1 MQSIHMKVKLLH
13 VLTVLLLS
21 LIFTEAKA
29 NHVLGG
35 NISWECLGGD
45 QYEITFTQY
54 RDCFAATPALSIEN
68 VFFFPQGCVTSPFI
82 FDLDFVSEQEISDLC
97 PTELVNSS
105 CESYFSQTS
114 IGGIYPGVTEVVY
127 SGVVTLAPGCTW
139 RVVWNEN
146 SWNYFNNIDYS
157 AFPSAYIE
165 SEINT
170 NVCSNSVQIT
180 SLGVPYECIGQ
191 AVINHQITTSNTS
204 GAVLTYSLAT
214 PQTTGATAASS
225 LNVTSYSALPGLTI
239 SPTGLI
245 SFNTI
250 GLSPGFYVLSYQVEM
265 TIGGVSQGTM
275 QESMSVLIRD
285 CSTTPTDFTLPEIQG
300 STYGIIETANEI
312 GVCAGDSLCFS
323 VLASNTNP
331 LRGITITETHPAIL
345 NSGNPVLNQTTINPA
360 NAEFCMLTD
369 QSMIGTHV
377 IHFEADDDAC
387 VLPGHDDIFVTVH
400 IYPSITLS
408 VTDTMICLGQPLIVN
423 ATGGTTYTWSVING
437 DLTPGFDGNSATQ
450 ILESISTDTEILAVL
465 NGVPAS
471 CAAQDTVFIAV
482 ALQDLTLVQTPE
494 SCLQNDGAINLTPI
508 GGSGN
513 YTYLWDNGAVTQDI
527 ANLDGIQY
535 CVTVTDTDLANCT
548 ATECLTVSST
558 PAPGG
563 SIDIGGLNNATVCSA
578 GPAVIN
584 FDLTGT
590 GPWVVNGTGAGIAWP
605 LTINAMP
612 YTVTVNPTVNT
623 TYTLTSISYQAFP
636 ACVTNV
642 NIPVTVTVRPYIT
655 GVFQQAAAIC
665 NGQSTPLIFDA
676 SAAGS
681 YNVTWSASPADP
693 AGAPNLPAN
702 PWTDLQSLNGV
713 NPTQTTTYSITDVQ
727 YTTAPFCSNPQ
738 NNVMTVTVNPLPTVT
753 TTGAATIC
761 NGDNAVIGVTA
772 TGTPNWSFN
781 GTGSGITWPITGV
794 TTANSNITVISPA
807 AGSNTYCITSVTDGN
822 GCTATVNECETFT
835 VTGNVTPSVT
845 ITANPGTTICAGTSV
860 TFTATPTNG
869 GTTPTY
875 QWFLNGNPV
884 GSNSPTYTNNTL
896 ANSNTIYVVMTSSLS
911 CVTTATA
918 TSTTTTMTVNPVV
931 VPSVSINSN
940 PVGAICAGTSVT
952 FTAIPSNGGFAP
964 GPTYQWNLN
973 TVPQPGETNNTYTST
988 SLVNGDVV
996 TVTMVS
1002 GATCPSV
1009 SSVNSPAVTMT
1020 VNPVLVPS
1028 VSITASPTGT
1038 ICAGT
1043 NVTFTAVP
1051 VNPGNAP
1058 TYSWLV
1064 NGNPAPGA
1072 TNTTTYSSTT
1082 LADNDIVSV
1091 TLLSN
1096 ALCASPTTAN
1106 SNTITMDVSPL
1117 ITPSVTIAASPAGA
1131 ICAGTSVTF
1140 TATPTN
1146 GGTGPTYAWFL
1157 NNNPTGITGPTYT
1170 NPGFANGDQVYV
1182 VMTSNGSCLTQTT
1195 GTSATT
1201 TMTVNPLPT
1210 ATLSASAAICQ
1221 GQSHTFNV
1229 TYTGTAPYSNVQVWN
1244 ATTGVLAQN
1253 IAGGNTFTTST
1264 AGSYFITTVT
1274 DNNGCTNT
1282 ADSPTVIL
1290 TVNSLPT
1297 ATLDGPSAIC
1307 AGGSHT
1313 FNIAFTGAADY
1324 DYTISLPGGGTAGPF
1339 NSATNAATYTA
1350 STAGNYAIASVTDNN
1365 GCTSSAA
1372 SANALLTV
1380 NPLPT
1385 ATMSANAT
1393 ICAGQSHNFSI
1404 AFTGTG
1410 PWDYD
1415 MSTPSGAVS
1424 PPNAATSPATY
1435 SASVA
1440 GNYSVTT
1447 VTDANSCTSAAASNV
1462 VILTVNALPTAVFS
1476 ANGTECTG
1484 VCHDF
1489 TITLTGQTPWNFDI
1503 QGPNGPDA
1511 GNTHNSANAA
1521 YIFSACDEGNYY
1533 VTTITDNTG
1542 CVNNVDSPLANLD
1555 LIPLPTATWV
1565 TTDTSYCAGSSVD
1578 VEITLT
1584 GTAPFTVNTSTGATW
1599 NEATTTMV
1607 ETINTPNN
1615 YCIDLVTDNTGCTS
1629 APLDCIQVDEI
1640 SLPIVDAG
1648 LDLEVCAGL
1657 DIQIGTVAIAGQT
1670 YSWTDPTGILSATNV
1685 AQPTANSLVAG
1696 VYPFTVTANNAQCAL
1711 TDNMNLTVNALPTVS
1726 IAADDATICFN
1737 GTSELTAS
1745 GAQTYD
1751 WTASASLVDPVN
1763 SNPMNVLPAVT
1774 ETFTV
1779 TGTDA
1784 NGCIDIETI
1793 EITVG
1798 TELLVT
1804 ELFPADLCFGAC
1816 DGTIELTPS
1825 GSYGTY
1831 VIDWAAPNPDLDTFL
1846 EEDLCAGTYDYTV
1859 TDAQNCVY
1867 NGSVF
1872 MNPLPY
1878 NYIDDVIIL
1887 PPACFG
1893 EATGQMEVIDAA
1905 ATTYNITGPQILTNS
1920 TGIFTDLSNGAFNV
1934 LITDALGCISDSTVL
1949 VNSINP
1955 QIIVTPTVF
1964 NTPFCFE
1971 ELVPFEVTAVGG
1983 SGNFTIHW
1991 HNCDDINCE
2000 IGINSPF
2007 NLSLTQDTTLYFY
2020 AEDLGA
2026 PGCYSDTLS
2035 VSAILNPPIELEI
2048 LNGLNSTTLCTGQCL
2063 DMTAVTTG
2071 GNGSVVVEWFEVPN
2085 PITSAPLNT
2094 GLNYN
2099 VCPLVTTSYY
2109 AYAYDGCNPPA
2120 YDYFDITVFET
2131 PEVIF
2136 TVDTTNGCYPV
2147 LVNFENLTDPV
2158 LVDACLWD
2166 FGNNVTQP
2174 ICGTI
2179 QYTYTQLGSFFP
2191 SLTVTSP
2198 DGCVGTDTLDTP
2210 ITIYGY
2216 PEIEFQWTPENVS
2229 VLEPVV
2235 QFENWTMGGTIFEWE
2250 FSTLGSSTD
2259 INPVFEFPD
2268 VDLAVFPVCL
2278 MSENEFGCRDTVCH
2292 DIVIESI
2299 FQIFA
2304 PNAFTPD
2311 FDGRNEVWLPVV
2323 TGVDPNEYTLRIFD
2337 RWGTL
2342 VFTTNNP
2349 NQAWTGNIENGQ
2361 YYTQTDTF
2369 VWRIEAKRLSD
2380 STFEV
2385 REGYVT
2391 VVR

>member
-1 MQSIHMKVKLLH
+1 MKVKLLP

-21 LIFTEAKA
+21 LIFSETRA

-35 NISWECLGGD
+35 NLTWECLGGD
-45 QYEITFTQY
+45 QYQITYTQY
-54 RDCFAATPALSIEN
+54 RDCFAATPALSVEN
-68 VFFFPQGCVTSPFI
+68 VFFFPNGCGSLPFI
-82 FDLDFVSEQEISDLC
+82 QDLNFVSELEISDLC
-97 PTELVNSS
+97 PTELANSS
-105 CESYFSQTS
+105 CESYFANAP
-114 IGGIYPGVTEVVY
+114 IGGIFPGVTQVVY
-127 SGVVTLAPGCTW
+127 SAVVTLPAGCTW
-139 RVVWNEN
+139 KIVWNEN
-146 SWNYFNNIDYS
+146 NWNYFNNIDWSTYP
-157 AFPSAYIE
+157 AAYIY

-170 NVCSNSVQIT
+170 NTCSNSVDVT
-180 SLGVPYECIGQ
+180 SLGAPFECIGQ
-191 AVINHQITTSNTS
+191 GVITYQLATTNSS
-204 GAVLTYSLAT
+204 GAVLTYTLET
-214 PQTTGATAASS
+214 PQTTGANPS
-225 LNVTSYSALPGLTI
+225 LNQDVSGYTAIPGLTI
-239 SPTGLI
+239 SPTGLL
-245 SFNTI
+245 SLNTI
-250 GLSPGFYVLSYQVEM
+250 GLTSGFYTVNVAVQM
-265 TIGGVSQGTM
+265 TIGGISQGVVHHAMTFYM
-275 QESMSVLIRD
+275 RD
-285 CSTTPTDFTLPEIQG
+285 CTTTPTTFDTPEIQ
-300 STYGIIETANEI
+300 SADFGIIENNTTI

-323 VLASNTNP
+323 VQASNTNL
-331 LRGITITETHPAIL
+331 LRTITITESHPAVL
-345 NSGNPVLNQTTINPA
+345 NSGNPTLNQSTLNPA
-360 NAEFCMLTD
+360 IAEFCMLTD
-369 QSMIGTHV
+369 ETMIGTHV
-377 IHFEADDDAC
+377 IQLEADDDAC
-387 VLPGHDDIFVTVH
+387 LLPGHDDLFITVN
-400 IYPSITLS
+400 IYPSISLS
-408 VTDTMICLGQPLIVN
+408 VTDTMICMGESVTTV
-423 ATGGTTYTWSVING
+423 ASGGSSYTWSVLTG
-437 DLTPGFDGNSATQ
+437 DATPGFDGNNGTQ
-450 ILESISTDTEILAVL
+450 VLESITSNSQYLVVL

-471 CAAQDTVFIAV
+471 CEAQDTLFVFV
-482 ALQDLTLVQTPE
+482 SLQDLEFYPTDE
-494 SCLQNDGAINLTPI
+494 SCLQNDGAVNLVPI
-508 GGSGN
+508 GGSAN
-513 YTYLWDNGAVTQDI
+513 YTYSWDNGAITEDLTG
-527 ANLDGIQY
+527 LDGIQY
-535 CVTVTDTDLANCT
+535 CVTVTDTFVPNCT
-548 ATECLTVSST
+548 ATECVTINST
-558 PAPGG
+558 PPPGG
-563 SIDIGGLNNATVCSA
+563 SIDIGGLNTTTVCSA

-584 FDLTGT
+584 FALTGT

-612 YTVTVNPTVNT
+612 YTVTVNPTTNT
-623 TYTLTSISYQAFP
+623 TYTLTSIAYQAFP

-642 NIPVTVTVRPYIT
+642 NVPVTVNVRPYVT

-702 PWTDLQSLNGV
+702 PWSDLQSLNGV

-738 NNVMTVTVNPLPTVT
+738 NNVMTVTVNPLPTFT
-753 TTGAATIC
+753 TTGTATIC
-761 NGDNAVIGVTA
+761 TGDNAVIGVTA

-781 GTGSGITWPITGV
+781 GTGAGITWPITGV
-794 TTANSNITVISPA
+794 TTANSNITVISPPT
-807 AGSNTYCITSVTDGN
+807 GSNTYCITSVTDGN

-896 ANSNTIYVVMTSSLS
+896 ANTNTIYVVMTSSLS

-918 TSTTTTMTVNPVV
+918 TSTTLTMTVNPVV
-931 VPSVSINSN
+931 TPSVSINSN

-973 TVPQPGETNNTYTST
+973 TVPQPGQTGNTFTSST
-988 SLVNGDVV
+988 LVNGDIV

-1002 GATCPSV
+1002 GATCPSA

-1028 VSITASPTGT
+1028 ITITAAPTGT
-1038 ICAGT
+1038 ICAGA
-1043 NVTFTAVP
+1043 NVTFTAVA
-1051 VNPGNAP
+1051 VNPGAAP

-1072 TNTTTYSSTT
+1072 TNATTYSSTT
-1082 LADNDIVSV
+1082 LADNDVVSV
-1091 TLLSN
+1091 DLTSN
-1096 ALCASPTTAN
+1096 ALCASTTPVS
-1106 SNTITMDVSPL
+1106 SNDITMDVNPL

-1157 NNNPTGITGPTYT
+1157 NNGATGITGPTYT
-1170 NPGFANGDQVYV
+1170 NPNFANGDQVYV

-1210 ATLSASAAICQ
+1210 ATLSASAAVCQ

-1253 IAGGNTFTTST
+1253 IGGGNTFTTST

-1297 ATLDGPSAIC
+1297 GTLDGPSAIC

-1324 DYTISLPGGGTAGPF
+1324 DYTISTPGGPAGPF
-1339 NSATNAATYTA
+1339 NSATNMATYTA
-1350 STAGNYAIASVTDNN
+1350 SAAGNYSIASVTDNN

-1372 SANALLTV
+1372 SATALLTV

-1415 MSTPSGAVS
+1415 MSTPGGAVS

-1435 SASVA
+1435 AASAA

-1462 VILTVNALPTAVFS
+1462 AILTVNALPTAVFS

-1489 TITLTGQTPWNFDI
+1489 TITLTGQSPWNFDI

-1555 LIPLPTATWV
+1555 LIPLPTASWV
-1565 TTDTSYCAGSSVD
+1565 TTDTSYCAGASVD

-1640 SLPIVDAG
+1640 SLPIVNAG

-1670 YSWTDPTGILSATNV
+1670 YSWTDPSGILSATNV
-1685 AQPTANSLVAG
+1685 AQPTANSLIAG

-1726 IAADDATICFN
+1726 IVADDATICFN

-1784 NGCIDIETI
+1784 NGCIDSETI

-1798 TELLVT
+1798 TELLVA

-1872 MNPLPY
+1872 LNPLPY

-1893 EATGQMEVIDAA
+1893 ESTGQIEVIDPA

-1991 HNCDDINCE
+1991 HNCDEINCE

-2026 PGCYSDTLS
+2026 PGCFSDTLS

-2048 LNGLNSTTLCTGQCL
+2048 LNGLNSTTLCTDQCF

-2071 GNGSVVVEWFEVPN
+2071 GNGSVVVDWFEVPN
-2085 PITSAPLNT
+2085 PITSTPVNT
-2094 GLNYN
+2094 GLNYT

-2131 PEVIF
+2131 PAVIF
-2136 TVDTTNGCYPV
+2136 TVDTTSGCYPV
-2147 LVNFENLTDPV
+2147 VVNFENLTDPA

-2229 VLEPVV
+2229 VLEPEV
-2235 QFENWTMGGTIFEWE
+2235 QFENWTMGGTLYEWE

>member
-1 MQSIHMKVKLLH
+1 MQAILMKVKLLPI
-13 VLTVLLLS
+13 LTVLLFS
-21 LIFTEAKA
+21 LIFVESKA

-35 NISWECLGGD
+35 NITWECLGGD
-45 QYEITFTQY
+45 QYQITFTQY

-68 VFFFPQGCVTSPFI
+68 VFFFPSGCGASPFLV
-82 FDLDFVSEQEISDLC
+82 DLTFVSENEISDLC
-97 PTELVNSS
+97 PTELANSS
-105 CESYFSQTS
+105 CESYFAQNPV
-114 IGGIYPGVTEVVY
+114 GGIYPGVTQVVY
-127 SGVVTLAPGCTW
+127 SGTVTLTAGCTW
-139 RVVWNEN
+139 KVVWNEN
-146 SWNYFNNIDYS
+146 NWNYFNNINFSSY
-157 AFPSAYIE
+157 PSSYIY

-170 NVCSNSVQIT
+170 NTCSNSVDVT
-180 SLGVPYECIGQ
+180 SLGTPYECIGQ
-191 AVINHQITTSNTS
+191 ASISYQVTTANTS
-204 GAVLTYSLAT
+204 GATLTYSLAT
-214 PQTTGATAASS
+214 PQTTNLTAANNS
-225 LNVTSYSALPGLTI
+225 NVPGYTTIPGLAI
-239 SPTGLI
+239 SATGLI
-245 SFNTI
+245 TFNTI
-250 GLSPGFYVLSYQVEM
+250 GLSTGFYVISYDINM
-265 TIGGVSQGTM
+265 TIGGVSQGVVHQNM
-275 QESMSVLIRD
+275 AVLMRD
-285 CSTTPTDFTLPEIQG
+285 CSTTPTDFSTPEIQSATNG
-300 STYGIIETANEI
+300 FIESPTEI
-312 GVCAGDSLCFS
+312 GVCVGDSLCFNVQAVNS
-323 VLASNTNP
+323 NP
-331 LRGITITETHPAIL
+331 LRAITIIETHPAIL
-345 NSGNPVLNQTTINPA
+345 NGGNPVLNQTTLNPA
-360 NAEFCMLTD
+360 IAQFCMLTD

-387 VLPGHDDIFVTVH
+387 LLPGHDEIDITVH

-408 VTDTMICLGQPLIVN
+408 VTDTMICLGQPVTVT
-423 ATGGTTYTWSVING
+423 ATGGTSFTWSTITG
-437 DLTPGFDGNSATQ
+437 DATPGFDGNNATQ
-450 ILESISTDTEILAVL
+450 VLESISTDTEILAVL
-465 NGVPAS
+465 NGVPAT
-471 CAAQDTVFIAV
+471 CAAQDTLNVTV
-482 ALQDLTLVQTPE
+482 SLQDLTLTTTAE
-494 SCLQNDGAINLTPI
+494 SCLQNDGSIDLTPV

-513 YTYLWDNGAVTQDI
+513 YTYLWSNGAVTQDVS
-527 ANLDGIQY
+527 NLDGIQY
-535 CVTVTDTDLANCT
+535 CVTVTDANLVGCST
-548 ATECLTVSST
+548 NECVTVSTT

-563 SIDIGGLNNATVCSA
+563 SIDIGGAATTTVCSG

-584 FDLTGT
+584 FALTGT

-605 LTINAMP
+605 LTINSMP
-612 YTVTVNPTVNT
+612 YTVTVNPTANT

-642 NIPVTVTVRPYIT
+642 NIPVTVNVRQLIT
-655 GVFQQAAAIC
+655 GVFQPATAIC
-665 NGQSTPLIFDA
+665 SGQSTSLIFDA

-681 YNVTWSASPADP
+681 YNVTWSANPADP

-702 PWTDLQSLNGV
+702 PWSDLQVLNGV
-713 NPTQTTTYSITDVQ
+713 NPTQTTTYTITDVQ
-727 YTTAPFCSNPQ
+727 YTTAPFCPNPQ
-738 NNVMTVTVNPLPTVT
+738 NNVMTLTVNPLPSVT
-753 TTGAATIC
+753 TTGGATIC

-772 TGTPNWSFN
+772 TGTANWSFN
-781 GTGSGITWPITGV
+781 GTGAGITWPVSGV

-807 AGSNTYCITSVTDGN
+807 TGANTYCITSVTDGN

-845 ITANPGTTICAGTSV
+845 IAANPGTTICAGTSV

-884 GSNSPTYTNNTL
+884 GSNSPTYTNSSL
-896 ANSNTIYVVMTSSLS
+896 ANTNTIYVVMTSSLG

-918 TSTTTTMTVNPVV
+918 TSATLTMTVNPVV
-931 VPSVSINSN
+931 TPSVSITSN

-973 TVPQPGETNNTYTST
+973 TVPQPGQTGNTFTSST
-988 SLVNGDVV
+988 LVNGDIV

-1002 GATCPSV
+1002 GATCPSS

-1028 VSITASPTGT
+1028 ITISAAPSGT
-1038 ICAGT
+1038 ICAGA
-1043 NVTFTAVP
+1043 NVTFTAVA

-1072 TNTTTYSSTT
+1072 TNATTYSSTT
-1082 LADNDIVSV
+1082 LADNDVISV
-1091 TLLSN
+1091 ALTSN
-1096 ALCASPTTAN
+1096 ALCASPTN
-1106 SNTITMDVSPL
+1106 VSSNTITMDVTPL
-1117 ITPSVTIAASPAGA
+1117 ITPSVTIAANPTGA

-1146 GGTGPTYAWFL
+1146 GGTVPTYAWYL

-1170 NPGFANGDQVYV
+1170 NANFTNGAQVYV
-1182 VMTSNGSCLTQTT
+1182 VMTSNASCLTQAT

-1210 ATLSASAAICQ
+1210 ATLSASASICQ
-1221 GQSHTFNV
+1221 GQTHTFNV
-1229 TYTGTAPYSNVQVWN
+1229 TYTGSAPYSNVQVWN

-1253 IAGGNTFTTST
+1253 IGGANTFTTGT

-1282 ADSPTVIL
+1282 ADSPTVTL
-1290 TVNSLPT
+1290 TVNNLPT
-1297 ATLDGPSAIC
+1297 ATLNGPAAIC

-1339 NSATNAATYTA
+1339 NSATNAATYAA
-1350 STAGNYAIASVTDNN
+1350 SAAGNYAIASVTDNN

-1372 SANALLTV
+1372 SASALLTV

-1404 AFTGTG
+1404 TFTGTG

-1415 MSTPSGAVS
+1415 MSTPGGAVS

-1447 VTDANSCTSAAASNV
+1447 VTDANSCTSSAASNV
-1462 VILTVNALPTAVFS
+1462 AVLTVNALPTATFS
-1476 ANGTECTG
+1476 ANATECTG

-1503 QGPNGPDA
+1503 QGPAGPDA
-1511 GNTHNSANAA
+1511 GNTHNSATNT
-1521 YIFSACDEGNYY
+1521 YTFSACTEGNYY

-1542 CVNNVDSPLANLD
+1542 CTNNVDSPLANLD

-1565 TTDTSYCAGSSVD
+1565 TPDTSFCAGSSVN
-1578 VEITLT
+1578 VEIALT

-1607 ETINTPNN
+1607 ETISTANN

-1629 APLDCIQVDEI
+1629 APLTCIQVDEI

-1648 LDLEVCAGL
+1648 NNLSVCAGL
-1657 DIQIGTVAIAGQT
+1657 DITIGTAAVAGQT
-1670 YSWTDPTGILSATNV
+1670 YSWTDASGILSATNV
-1685 AQPTANSLVAG
+1685 AQPIANSLVAG
-1696 VYPFTVTANNAQCAL
+1696 VYPFTVTAYNAQCFL
-1711 TDNMNLTVNALPTVS
+1711 TDNMNLTVNALPVVS
-1726 IAADDATICFN
+1726 IVADDNIICFN
-1737 GTSELTAS
+1737 SDAELTAS
-1745 GAQTYD
+1745 GAQTYV
-1751 WTASASLVDPVN
+1751 WTASASLVDPAN
-1763 SNPMNVLPAVT
+1763 TNPMTVQPAVT
-1774 ETFTV
+1774 EIFTV

-1784 NGCIDIETI
+1784 NGCIDTETI

-1804 ELFPADLCFGAC
+1804 EIFPADLCFGAC
-1816 DGTIELTPS
+1816 DGSIELTPS
-1825 GSYGTY
+1825 GSFGPYA
-1831 VIDWAAPNPDLDTFL
+1831 IDWASPNPDLDTFL
-1846 EEDLCAGTYDYTV
+1846 EEELCAGTYDYTI
-1859 TDAQNCVY
+1859 TDDENCVY

-1872 MNPLPY
+1872 LNPLPL
-1878 NYIDDVIIL
+1878 NHIDDVIIL
-1887 PPACFG
+1887 PPTCFG
-1893 EATGQMEVIDAA
+1893 EPTGEIDVVDDLAVS
-1905 ATTYNITGPQILTNS
+1905 YNITGPQIVTNA
-1920 TGIFTDLSNGAFNV
+1920 TGVFPNISSGPFNILV
-1934 LITDALGCISDSTVL
+1934 TDAIGCISDTTVV

-1955 QIIVTPTVF
+1955 QIIVTPTIF
-1964 NTPFCFE
+1964 STPFCYE
-1971 ELVPFEVTAVGG
+1971 EMVPFQVTTAGG

-1991 HNCDDINCE
+1991 NNCEEINCE

-2007 NLSLTQDTTLYFY
+2007 YLSLTQDTTLYFY

-2035 VSAILNPPIELEI
+2035 VTAILNPPITLEI
-2048 LNGLNSTTLCTGQCL
+2048 LNGLSTTTLCTGECI
-2063 DMTAVTTG
+2063 DMTATTTG
-2071 GNGSVVVEWFEVPN
+2071 GNGGVVVDWFEVPN
-2085 PITSAPLNT
+2085 PITSAPVNT

-2099 VCPLVTTSYY
+2099 VCPMQTTSYY

-2120 YDYFDITVFET
+2120 YDTLDITVFTT
-2131 PEVIF
+2131 PDVIF

-2147 LVNFENLTDPV
+2147 VVNFENLTDPA
-2158 LVDACLWD
+2158 LVDACVWN
-2166 FGNNVTQP
+2166 FGNNVSQP
-2174 ICGTI
+2174 ICGAI
-2179 QYTYTQLGSFFP
+2179 EYTYTQLGSFYPF
-2191 SLTVTSP
+2191 LTVTSP
-2198 DGCVGTDTLDTP
+2198 DGCVGVDTLDAP

-2216 PEIEFQWTPENVS
+2216 PEIEFTWSPEDVS
-2229 VLEPVV
+2229 VLEPAV
-2235 QFENWTMGGTIFEWE
+2235 QFENWTMGGTMYEWE
-2250 FSTLGSSTD
+2250 FSTLGTSTE
-2259 INPVFEFPD
+2259 INPAFEFPD
-2268 VDLAVFPVCL
+2268 IDLAVFPVCL

-2299 FQIFA
+2299 FQIFV

-2311 FDGRNEVWLPVV
+2311 IDGRNEVWLPVV
-2323 TGVDPNEYTLRIFD
+2323 TGVDPAAYTLWVYD

-2349 NQAWTGNIENGQ
+2349 EQAWTGNIDNGQ

-2369 VWRIEAKRLSD
+2369 MWRVEAKRLSD
-2380 STFEV
+2380 GKFEV

-2391 VVR
+2391 VIR

>member
-1 MQSIHMKVKLLH
+1 MKVKLLP
-13 VLTVLLLS
+13 VLIVLLLS
-21 LIFTEAKA
+21 LVFVESRA

-35 NISWECLGGD
+35 NITWECLGGN
-45 QYEITFTQY
+45 QYQITYTQY
-54 RDCFAATPALSIEN
+54 RDCFGATPALSVEN
-68 VFFFPQGCVTSPFI
+68 VFFFPSGCASSPFI
-82 FDLDFVSEQEISDLC
+82 QDLNFVSEIEISDLC
-97 PTELVNSS
+97 PSELASSS
-105 CESYFSQTS
+105 CESYFTNTAT
-114 IGGIYPGVTEVVY
+114 GGIFPGVTQVVY
-127 SGVVTLAPGCTW
+127 SGVVTLPAGCTW
-139 RVVWNEN
+139 KVVWNEN
-146 SWNYFNNIDYS
+146 NWNYFNNIDSSTYP
-157 AFPSAYIE
+157 AAYTYA
-165 SEINT
+165 EINT
-170 NVCSNSVQIT
+170 SVCSNSADIT
-180 SLGVPYECIGQ
+180 SLGAPYECIGQ
-191 AVINHQITTSNTS
+191 GVITYQVNTANTS
-204 GAVLTYSLAT
+204 GAVLTYALET
-214 PQTTGATAASS
+214 PQTTGATPG
-225 LNVTSYSALPGLTI
+225 LNVNVPGYTAIPGLSI

-245 SFNTI
+245 SLNTN
-250 GLSPGFYVLSYQVEM
+250 GLTAGFYTVNFVVEM
-265 TIGGVSQGTM
+265 TIGGISQGKVHH
-275 QESMSVLIRD
+275 SMTFLLRD
-285 CSTTPTDFTLPEIQG
+285 CTTTTTDFNTPEIQ
-300 STYGIIETANEI
+300 SADFGIIVNNTTI

-323 VLASNTNP
+323 VQASNSNP
-331 LRGITITETHPAIL
+331 LRAITITETHPVIL
-345 NSGNPVLNQTTINPA
+345 NTGNPTLNQATINPA
-360 NAEFCMLTD
+360 IAEFCMLTNE
-369 QSMIGTHV
+369 SMIGTHV

-387 VLPGHDDIFVTVH
+387 LLPGHDDLFITVTV
-400 IYPSITLS
+400 YPSISLS
-408 VTDTMICLGQPLIVN
+408 VTDTMICLGQTLPVT
-423 ATGGTTYTWSVING
+423 ATGGTTYTWSVISG
-437 DLTPGFDGNSATQ
+437 DATPGFDGNGAAQ
-450 ILESISTDTEILAVL
+450 VLESISTDTQILAVL
-465 NGVPAS
+465 NGVPAA
-471 CAAQDTVFIAV
+471 CAAQDTVFV
-482 ALQDLTLVQTPE
+482 SVSLQDLTLTPTAE
-494 SCLQNDGAINLTPI
+494 SCIQNDGAIDLTPI

-513 YTYLWDNGAVTQDI
+513 YTYSWSNGAVTQDI

-548 ATECLTVSST
+548 ATECLTISST
-558 PAPGG
+558 PPPGG
-563 SIDIGGLNNATVCSA
+563 SIDIGGLNNTTICSA
-578 GPAVIN
+578 GSAVIN
-584 FDLTGT
+584 FALTGP

-605 LTINAMP
+605 LTISSMP

-623 TYTLTSISYQAFP
+623 TYTLTSIAYQAFP

-642 NIPVTVTVRPYIT
+642 NIPVTVTVRPLIT

-665 NGQSTPLIFDA
+665 NGQSASLIFDA

-681 YNVTWSASPADP
+681 YNVTWSANPLDP

-702 PWTDLQSLNGV
+702 PWSDLQSLNGV
-713 NPTQTTTYSITDVQ
+713 NPTQTTTYSITNVQ

-738 NNVMTVTVNPLPTVT
+738 NNVMTLTVNPLPTVT
-753 TTGAATIC
+753 TTGTGTIC
-761 NGDNAVIGVTA
+761 TGDNAVIGVSA

-781 GTGSGITWPITGV
+781 GTGAGITWPITGV
-794 TTANSNITVISPA
+794 TAANSNITVVSPA
-807 AGSNTYCITSVTDGN
+807 TGANTYCITSITDGN

-845 ITANPGTTICAGTSV
+845 IAANPGSTICAGTSV

-869 GTTPTY
+869 GPAPTY
-875 QWFLNGNPV
+875 QWFLNNNPV
-884 GSNSPTYTNNTL
+884 GSNSPTYTNSTL
-896 ANSNTIYVVMTSSLS
+896 ANTNTIYVVMTSSLS

-931 VPSVSINSN
+931 VPSVTINSN

-964 GPTYQWNLN
+964 GPTYQWNIN
-973 TVPQPGETNNTYTST
+973 NVPQPGQTGNTFTTST
-988 SLVNGDVV
+988 LVNGNAV

-1002 GATCPSV
+1002 GASCPS
-1009 SSVNSPAVTMT
+1009 SASVTSVATTMT
-1020 VNPVLVPS
+1020 VNPILVPS
-1028 VSITASPTGT
+1028 ISITAAPSGT
-1038 ICAGT
+1038 ICAGA

-1051 VNPGNAP
+1051 VNPGAAP
-1058 TYSWLV
+1058 TYTWLV

-1072 TNTTTYSSTT
+1072 TNATTYSTT
-1082 LADNDIVSV
+1082 GLADNAIVSV

-1096 ALCASPTTAN
+1096 ALCASPTTVS
-1106 SNTITMDVSPL
+1106 SNNITMDVSPL

-1146 GGTGPTYAWFL
+1146 GGTTPTYAWYL
-1157 NNNPTGITGPTYT
+1157 NNLPTGITGPTYT
-1170 NPGFANGDQVYV
+1170 NPGFANGNQVYV
-1182 VMTSNGSCLTQTT
+1182 IMTSNASCLTQAT

-1221 GQSHTFNV
+1221 GQTHTFNV

-1244 ATTGVLAQN
+1244 ATTGALAQN
-1253 IAGGNTFTTST
+1253 IGGGNTFTTGT
-1264 AGSYFITTVT
+1264 AGSYFVTTVT

-1282 ADSPTVIL
+1282 TDSPTVTL

-1297 ATLDGPSAIC
+1297 ATLNGPSAIC

-1324 DYTISLPGGGTAGPF
+1324 DYSISLPGGGTAGPF

-1350 STAGNYAIASVTDNN
+1350 SAAGNYAISSVTDNN

-1372 SANALLTV
+1372 SASALLTV

-1415 MSTPSGAVS
+1415 MSTPGGAAS

-1435 SASVA
+1435 SATAA

-1462 VILTVNALPTAVFS
+1462 AILTVNALPTAVFS
-1476 ANGTECTG
+1476 ANASECTG

-1489 TITLTGQTPWNFDI
+1489 TITLTGQAPWNFDI
-1503 QGPNGPDA
+1503 QGPSGADP
-1511 GNTHNSANAA
+1511 GNTHNSATNS
-1521 YIFSACDEGNYY
+1521 YTFSACAEGNYF
-1533 VTTITDNTG
+1533 VTSITDNTG
-1542 CVNNVDSPLANLD
+1542 CVNNFDSPLANLD

-1565 TTDTSYCAGSSVD
+1565 TTDTSFCAGSS
-1578 VEITLT
+1578 INLQIGLT
-1584 GTAPFTVNTSTGATW
+1584 GSAPFTVNTSTGATW
-1599 NEATTTMV
+1599 NEATTTMI
-1607 ETINTPNN
+1607 ETVNTANN
-1615 YCIDLVTDNTGCTS
+1615 YCINLVTDNTGCTS
-1629 APLDCIQVDEI
+1629 APLTCIQVDQI
-1640 SLPIVDAG
+1640 SLPIINAG
-1648 LDLEVCAGL
+1648 LDLDVCAGL

-1670 YSWTDPTGILSATNV
+1670 YSWTNASGILSATNV

-1696 VYPFTVTANNAQCAL
+1696 AYPFTVTAFNAQCSL
-1711 TDNMNLTVNALPTVS
+1711 TDNMVLTVNALPTVS

-1751 WTASASLVDPVN
+1751 WTATPSLVDPSN
-1763 SNPMNVLPAVT
+1763 SNPMNVSPAVT
-1774 ETFTV
+1774 EIFTV
-1779 TGTDA
+1779 TGTDT
-1784 NGCIDIETI
+1784 NGCIDTETI
-1793 EITVG
+1793 SITVG
-1798 TELLVT
+1798 TELLVA
-1804 ELFPADLCFGAC
+1804 EVFPSDLCFGAC

-1831 VIDWAAPNPDLDTFL
+1831 SIDWAAPNPDLDTFL
-1846 EEDLCAGTYDYTV
+1846 EEELCAGTYDYV
-1859 TDAQNCVY
+1859 VSDAQNCEY
-1867 NGSVF
+1867 IGSVF
-1872 MNPLPY
+1872 LNPLPY

-1893 EATGQMEVIDAA
+1893 ESTGQINVIDNV
-1905 ATTYNITGPQILTNS
+1905 ATTYNITGPQILTNATGVFTGLS
-1920 TGIFTDLSNGAFNV
+1920 TGVFNV
-1934 LITDALGCISDSTVL
+1934 LVTDVLGCISDTAVI

-1971 ELVPFEVTAVGG
+1971 ELVPFQVNAVGG

-1991 HNCDDINCE
+1991 HNCEEINCE

-2007 NLSLTQDTTLYFY
+2007 NFSLTQDTTLYFY

-2026 PGCYSDTLS
+2026 PGCFSDTLS
-2035 VSAILNPPIELEI
+2035 VSATLNPPIELEI
-2048 LNGLNSTTLCTGQCL
+2048 LNGLNQTTLCTGECV

-2071 GNGSVVVEWFEVPN
+2071 GNGSVVVDWFEAPN
-2085 PITSAPLNT
+2085 PTTSTPLNT
-2094 GLNYN
+2094 GLNYT

-2120 YDYFDITVFET
+2120 FDTFDVTVFET
-2131 PEVIF
+2131 PQVIF

-2147 LVNFENLTDPV
+2147 VVNFENLTDPA
-2158 LVDACLWD
+2158 LVDACVWN

-2179 QYTYTQLGSFFP
+2179 QYTYAQLGSFLPF
-2191 SLTVTSP
+2191 LTVTSP
-2198 DGCVGTDTLDTP
+2198 DGCVGVDTLDAP

-2216 PEIEFQWTPENVS
+2216 PEIEFTWTPQSVS
-2229 VLEPVV
+2229 VLETEV
-2235 QFENWTMGGTIFEWE
+2235 QFENWTTGGTMYDWE
-2250 FSTLGSSTD
+2250 FSTLGSSQE

-2278 MSENEFGCRDTVCH
+2278 MSENEFGCRDTVCR

-2311 FDGRNEVWLPVV
+2311 FDGKNEVWLPVV
-2323 TGVDPNEYTLRIFD
+2323 TGVDPNEYTLRIYD
-2337 RWGTL
+2337 RWGSL
-2342 VFTTNNP
+2342 VFVTNNP

-2369 VWRIEAKRLSD
+2369 VWRVEAKRLSD
-2380 STFEV
+2380 GTFEV

-2391 VVR
+2391 VIR

>member
-1 MQSIHMKVKLLH
+1 MKVKLLP
-13 VLTVLLLS
+13 VLIVLLLS
-21 LIFTEAKA
+21 LIFTESKA

-35 NISWECLGGD
+35 NLTWECLGGN
-45 QYEITFTQY
+45 QYQITYTQY

-68 VFFFPQGCVTSPFI
+68 VFFFPSGCAGGLSFI
-82 FDLDFVSEQEISDLC
+82 TDLNFVSQTEISDLC
-97 PTELVNSS
+97 PNELANSS
-105 CESYFSQTS
+105 CESYFAQLPL
-114 IGGIYPGVTEVVY
+114 GGIFPGVVQVTY
-127 SGVVTLAPGCTW
+127 TGVVTLAAGCTW
-139 RVVWNEN
+139 KIVWNEN
-146 SWNYFNNIDYS
+146 NWNYFNNINWSTY
-157 AFPSAYIE
+157 PSAYIY

-170 NVCSNSVQIT
+170 NACSNSVDIT
-180 SLGVPYECIGQ
+180 SLGAPYECINQG
-191 AVINHQITTSNTS
+191 VITYQVTTTNTS
-204 GAVLTYSLAT
+204 GAVLTYAIET
-214 PQTTGATAASS
+214 PQTTNILPSSNTNVPGYTAI
-225 LNVTSYSALPGLTI
+225 PGLTI

-245 SFNTI
+245 SINTN
-250 GLSPGFYVLSYQVEM
+250 GATAGFYTVNYSVTM
-265 TIGGVSQGTM
+265 TIGGVYQGVVHQAMTF
-275 QESMSVLIRD
+275 LLRD
-285 CSTTPTDFTLPEIQG
+285 CTTTATTFDTPEVQG
-300 STYGIIETANEI
+300 ANYGIIESNTSV
-312 GVCAGDSLCFS
+312 GVCAGDSLCFT
-323 VLASNTNP
+323 VQASNTNP
-331 LRGITITETHPAIL
+331 LRAITITETHPAIL
-345 NSGNPVLNQTTINPA
+345 NSGNPSLTQTTLNPA
-360 NAEFCMLTD
+360 IAEFCMLTD
-369 QSMIGTHV
+369 ESMIGTHI
-377 IHFEADDDAC
+377 IHLEADDDAC
-387 VLPGHDDIFVTVH
+387 LLPGHDDLFITVN

-408 VTDTMICLGQPLIVN
+408 VTDTMICLGQPVTVA
-423 ATGGTTYTWSVING
+423 ATGGATYTWSVLTG
-437 DLTPGFDGNSATQ
+437 DATPGFDGNNATQ
-450 ILESISTDTEILAVL
+450 VLESISTDTEILAVL
-465 NGVPAS
+465 NGVPAT
-471 CAAQDTVFIAV
+471 CAAQDTLNVSV
-482 ALQDLTLVQTPE
+482 SLQDLVLTPTAE
-494 SCLQNDGAINLTPI
+494 SCLQNDGSIDLTPV

-513 YTYLWDNGAVTQDI
+513 YTYLWSNGAVTQDI
-527 ANLDGIQY
+527 SNLDGIQY
-535 CVTVTDTDLANCT
+535 CVTVTDANLVGCST
-548 ATECLTVSST
+548 NECVTVSST

-563 SIDIGGLNNATVCSA
+563 SIDIGGAATATVCSG

-584 FDLTGT
+584 FALTGT

-605 LTINAMP
+605 LTINSMP
-612 YTVTVNPTVNT
+612 YTVTVNPTANT
-623 TYTLTSISYQAFP
+623 TYTLTSIAYQAFP

-642 NIPVTVTVRPYIT
+642 NIPVTVTVRPFIT
-655 GVFQQAAAIC
+655 GVFQPATAIC
-665 NGQSTPLIFDA
+665 NGQSTSLIFDA

-681 YNVTWSASPADP
+681 FNVTWSANPTDP

-702 PWTDLQSLNGV
+702 PWTDLQVLNGV

-738 NNVMTVTVNPLPTVT
+738 NNVMTLTVNPLPTVT
-753 TTGAATIC
+753 TTGTGTIC

-772 TGTPNWSFN
+772 TGTANWSFN
-781 GTGSGITWPITGV
+781 GTGAGITWPITGV
-794 TTANSNITVISPA
+794 TTANSNITVVSPPTGA
-807 AGSNTYCITSVTDGN
+807 NTYCITSVTDGN

-845 ITANPGTTICAGTSV
+845 ISANPGSTICAGTSV

-869 GTTPTY
+869 GPTPSY
-875 QWFLNGNPV
+875 QWFLNNNPV
-884 GSNSPTYTNNTL
+884 GSNSPTYTNSTL
-896 ANSNTIYVVMTSSLS
+896 ANTNTIYVVMTSSLG
-911 CVTTATA
+911 CVTTAAA
-918 TSTTTTMTVNPVV
+918 TSATITMTVNPVV
-931 VPSVSINSN
+931 TPSVSINSN

-973 TVPQPGETNNTYTST
+973 TVPQPGQTGNTFTSST
-988 SLVNGDVV
+988 LVNGDIV

-1002 GATCPSV
+1002 GATCPSS

-1028 VSITASPTGT
+1028 ISITAAPTGT

-1043 NVTFTAVP
+1043 NVTFTALP
-1051 VNPGNAP
+1051 VNPGTAP

-1072 TNTTTYSSTT
+1072 TNSTTYSSST
-1082 LADNDIVSV
+1082 LADNAIVSV
-1091 TLLSN
+1091 TLTSN
-1096 ALCASPTTAN
+1096 ALCASTTPVS
-1106 SNTITMDVSPL
+1106 SNNITMDVNPL
-1117 ITPSVTIAASPAGA
+1117 ITPSVTIAANPAGA

-1146 GGTGPTYAWFL
+1146 GGTNPTYAWYVNGFL
-1157 NNNPTGITGPTYT
+1157 QANTGPTYT
-1170 NPGFANGDQVYV
+1170 NPNFINGDQIYV
-1182 VMTSNGSCLTQTT
+1182 VMTSNAGCLTQTT

-1244 ATTGVLAQN
+1244 ATTGALAQN
-1253 IAGGNTFTTST
+1253 IGGGNTFTTST

-1297 ATLDGPSAIC
+1297 ATLNGPSSIC

-1350 STAGNYAIASVTDNN
+1350 SAAGNYAIASVTDNN

-1372 SANALLTV
+1372 SATALLTV

-1385 ATMSANAT
+1385 ATMSANAA
-1393 ICAGQSHNFSI
+1393 ICAGQSHSFNI
-1404 AFTGTG
+1404 TFTGTG

-1415 MSTPSGAVS
+1415 MSTPGGVVS

-1462 VILTVNALPTAVFS
+1462 AILTVNALPTAVFS
-1476 ANGTECTG
+1476 ANASECTG

-1511 GNTHNSANAA
+1511 GNTHNSANAT
-1521 YIFSACDEGNYY
+1521 YTFSACDEGNYY

-1542 CVNNVDSPLANLD
+1542 CVNNTDSPLANLD
-1555 LIPLPTATWV
+1555 LIPLPTATWA
-1565 TTDTSYCAGSSVD
+1565 TPDTSFCAGSSVD

-1584 GTAPFTVNTSTGATW
+1584 GTGPFTVNTSTGATW
-1599 NEATTTMV
+1599 NEATTTMT
-1607 ETINTPNN
+1607 ETINTANN

-1629 APLDCIQVDEI
+1629 APATCIQVTQI
-1640 SLPIVDAG
+1640 ALPTVNAG
-1648 LDLEVCAGL
+1648 LDLDVCAGL
-1657 DIQIGTVAIAGQT
+1657 DIQIGTAAIAGQT
-1670 YSWTDPTGILSATNV
+1670 YSWTDPSGILSATNV

-1696 VYPFTVTANNAQCAL
+1696 AYPFTVTAFNAQCAL
-1711 TDNMNLTVNALPTVS
+1711 TDNMTLTVNALPTVS
-1726 IAADDATICFN
+1726 IVADDATICFN

-1745 GAQTYD
+1745 GAQTYA

-1763 SNPMNVLPAVT
+1763 SNPMNVLPPVT

-1784 NGCIDIETI
+1784 NGCIDTETI
-1793 EITVG
+1793 QITVG
-1798 TELLVT
+1798 TELLVA
-1804 ELFPADLCFGAC
+1804 EVFPTDLCFGAC
-1816 DGTIELTPS
+1816 DGIIELTPS

-1831 VIDWAAPNPDLDTFL
+1831 VIDWAAPNPNLDTFL

-1872 MNPLPY
+1872 LNPLPY
-1878 NYIDDVIIL
+1878 NYIEDVVIL

-1893 EATGQMEVIDAA
+1893 ESTGQIEVVDNL
-1905 ATTYNITGPQILTNS
+1905 ATEYNITGPQILTNA
-1920 TGIFTDLSNGAFNV
+1920 TGIFTDLSTGAFNV
-1934 LITDALGCISDSTVL
+1934 LVTDAIGCISDTTVI

-1955 QIIVTPTVF
+1955 QIIVTPTLF
-1964 NTPFCFE
+1964 NTPFCYQ
-1971 ELVPFEVTAVGG
+1971 ELVPFAVNAVGG

-1991 HNCDDINCE
+1991 NNCEAANCE

-2007 NLSLTQDTTLYFY
+2007 YLPLTQDTTLYFY

-2048 LNGLNSTTLCTGQCL
+2048 LNGLNQTTLCTGQCL

-2071 GNGSVVVEWFEVPN
+2071 GNGSVTVQWFEVPN

-2099 VCPLVTTSYY
+2099 VCPLQSTSYY
-2109 AYAYDGCNPPA
+2109 AYASDGCNPPA
-2120 YDYFDITVFET
+2120 YDTLDITVFVT
-2131 PEVIF
+2131 PDVIF

-2147 LVNFENLTDPV
+2147 VVNFENLTDPT
-2158 LVDACLWD
+2158 LVDGCVWN
-2166 FGNNVTQP
+2166 FGNGVTQP

-2179 QYTYTQLGSFFP
+2179 EYTYTQLGSFFP
-2191 SLTVTSP
+2191 FLTVTSP
-2198 DGCVGTDTLDTP
+2198 DGCVGVDTLDTP

-2216 PEIEFQWTPENVS
+2216 PEIEFTWSPENVS
-2229 VLEPVV
+2229 VLEPEV
-2235 QFENWTMGGTIFEWE
+2235 QFENQTLGGTSYEWE
-2250 FSTLGSSTD
+2250 FSTLGSSQE
-2259 INPVFEFPD
+2259 INPIFEFPD
-2268 VDLAVFPVCL
+2268 IDLAVFPVCL

-2299 FQIFA
+2299 FQIFV

-2311 FDGRNEVWLPVV
+2311 FDGRNEVWLPIV
-2323 TGVDPNEYTLRIFD
+2323 TGVDPNAYTLWIYD

-2349 NQAWTGNIENGQ
+2349 EQAWTGNIENGQ

-2369 VWRIEAKRLSD
+2369 MWRVEAKRLSD
-2380 STFEV
+2380 SKFEV